1 MRGGF
6 GGEKGVL
13 TFDSHIFQHEVH
25 QVPRNIYFLMFLHV
39 LDIFTCLLLKK
50 ITMYSFIEILEFEI
64 ILLAI
69 NKFFDSG
76 WLKIGVFT
84 GAAALPTV
92 MYKFV
97 LLIFMIVQNSSK
109 YDKFWT
115 IIKFLNKLKFKHI
128 RTCDL
133 YHNVPDWIHM
143 SLKNLV

>member
-1 MRGGF
+1 MIHNF
-6 GGEKGVL
+6 PTWSPSSSQKHLFSYVL
-13 TFDSHIFQHEVH
+13 ACLRYLYLFTF
-25 QVPRNIYFLMFLHV
+25 
-39 LDIFTCLLLKK
+39 KK

-76 WLKIGVFT
+76 WSKIGVFT